1 MCQLTLGGHGDDMVP
16 LVRHSTVGGVPLP
29 DLVKMG
35 WMSQEKL
42 EELMVIVSEG
52 AEVAFEEGDQK
63 LLEMWERISREVHE
77 EMARRKEQEK

>member
-1 MCQLTLGGHGDDMVP
+1 MDKRTFSVTIASIS
-16 LVRHSTVGGVPLP
+16 V
-29 DLVKMG
+29 
-35 WMSQEKL
+35 MSSEKL